1 MGEVSET
8 DKAAARLAEQQAL
21 AAKRASELEALRA
34 RKASIVRRLVAD
46 GAGLD
51 AAVMYADLFLE
62 YAEASDNIER
72 HGVIVQHP
80 RTMNPIE
87 NPYLSRRDKS
97 RAELLRL
104 RVSADWL
111 WSASEGAVGG

>member
-1 MGEVSET
+1 MGEVE
-8 DKAAARLAEQQAL
+8 DRAAREAEAQAL
-21 AAKRASELEALRA
+21 AAKRA

-62 YAEASDNIER
+62 YSEASDNIER

-111 WSASEGAVGG
+111 WSAGAEGADGG

>member
-1 MGEVSET
+1 MGEVSEA
-8 DKAAARLAEQQAL
+8 DKAAREAEAQAL
-21 AAKRASELEALRA
+21 AAKRAAELEALRA

>member
-8 DKAAARLAEQQAL
+8 DKAARAAEQQAL
-21 AAKRASELEALRA
+21 AAKRA

-62 YAEASDNIER
+62 YSEASDNIER

-111 WSASEGAVGG
+111 WSAGASDGTDGGEHG

>member
-1 MGEVSET
+1 MGEVE
-8 DKAAARLAEQQAL
+8 DRAAREAEAQAL
-21 AAKRASELEALRA
+21 AARRA
-34 RKASIVRRLVAD
+34 RKAAIVRRLVED